1 MLFRGEEY
9 PENVLSSC
17 ILGLVLAQVPA
28 TAALPTGSTQP
39 PSTLTERDLGKA
51 FRLKSEHFLTWHG
64 VYRPTIGWTSIP
76 VEVRRLEISPTAPH
90 LAKFALSFES
100 ISADENAPVLN
111 ARLEYL
117 ISDKQ
122 RVGVDLLTLVT
133 AATGTLRS
141 LLPATRLA
149 NARPGFL
156 VRGRF

>member
-1 MLFRGEEY
+1 MRLRDDEY
-9 PENVLSSC
+9 PDCVLFPC
-17 ILGLVLAQVPA
+17 VLGLVLAQVPA
-28 TAALPTGSTQP
+28 TAALPTGTQ

-64 VYRPTIGWTSIP
+64 VYRPTIGWTAIP
-76 VEVRRLEISPTAPH
+76 VEVRRVEISPTASS
-90 LAKFALSFES
+90 LSKFALSFES

-133 AATGTLRS
+133 AATATLRS
-141 LLPATRLA
+141 FVPATRVA
-149 NARPGFL
+149 SPRPGFL
-156 VRGRF
+156 MRGRF